1 MRRGHGPAPDH
12 RGHARVAARREID
25 RERRRTRRPGGGQ
38 RRRVQDGAQRAGP
51 GVERADR
58 RRVRRQAARGIAGEQ
73 ADVLDD
79 RVAARPVAG
88 HHEEARTSPERELR
102 ARRRLHLAARRRR
115 ERRGQ
120 RREQRGGVEQGPD
133 LLRTEHEHVVVRTVH
148 PSGDR
153 KGPAPRAEHLGRCTS
168 SRSPP
173 PPPPSWTPCCAI
185 RRSGER
191 WPQGFTSDDV
201 LDELTLLGQVM
212 VAVRES
218 PAAGVPPF
226 TCRLAPREPGA
237 GVVLGGGLSL
247 TAAALRCLIEAE
259 DGLAGEVARGLA
271 DLGDLLDEDDDF

>member
-1 MRRGHGPAPDH
+1 MHVEPLPSSAAAELDTLLCDPSLRR
-12 RGHARVAARREID
+12 
-25 RERRRTRRPGGGQ
+25 
-38 RRRVQDGAQRAGP
+38 
-51 GVERADR
+51 
-58 RRVRRQAARGIAGEQ
+58 
-73 ADVLDD
+73 
-79 RVAARPVAG
+79 
-88 HHEEARTSPERELR
+88 
-102 ARRRLHLAARRRR
+102 
-115 ERRGQ
+115 
-120 RREQRGGVEQGPD
+120 
-133 LLRTEHEHVVVRTVH
+133 
-148 PSGDR
+148 
-153 KGPAPRAEHLGRCTS
+153 
-168 SRSPP
+168 
-173 PPPPSWTPCCAI
+173 
-185 RRSGER
+185 R